1 MNEATLIDIGRDA
14 IWVSFQLSAP
24 LMAVATIVGVI
35 IALVQALTTVQEA
48 TLTFVPKMAA
58 MLVVMVLLLPF
69 MMATLTEFTHAMFDH
84 IVTLG

>member
-1 MNEATLIDIGRDA
+1 MDEATLIDIGRDA
-14 IWVSFQLSAP
+14 IWVSFKLSAP

-35 IALVQALTTVQEA
+35 IALVQALTTIQEA

-69 MMATLTEFTHAMFDH
+69 MMATLTEFTHTMFDR

>member
-1 MNEATLIDIGRDA
+1 MDEATLIDIGRDA

-24 LMAVATIVGVI
+24 LMAVATIVGII
-35 IALVQALTTVQEA
+35 IALLQALTTVQEA

-69 MMATLTEFTHAMFDH
+69 MMATLIEFTQAMFDR

>member
-1 MNEATLIDIGRDA
+1 MDEATLIDIGRDA
-14 IWVSFQLSAP
+14 IWVSFKLSAP
-24 LMAVATIVGVI
+24 LMAVATVVGII
-35 IALVQALTTVQEA
+35 IALLQALTTVQEA

-69 MMATLTEFTHAMFDH
+69 IMATLTEFTHTMFDR

>member
-1 MNEATLIDIGRDA
+1 MDEATLIDIGRDA
-14 IWVSFQLSAP
+14 IWVSFKLSAP

-69 MMATLTEFTHAMFDH
+69 MMATLTEFTHTMFDR